1 MDSPEYLSL
10 IIPGR
15 KKMVIFVIKARLGA
29 FALTL
34 PKL

>member
-15 KKMVIFVIKARLGA
+15 KKWRF
-29 FALTL
+29 FAINPDWVHLH
-34 PKL
+34 